1 MSEYGKYV
9 TEYMFYENDEE
20 EIMDLEGRKTG
31 GKQISQNILSVENVY
46 AIRAWIEVM
55 KVEGERRTGGWP
67 KCSHELGNWVT
78 DSLDTEKHGEEKVK
92 LVLGIQGSANE
103 WMTQQRWRRRE
114 FGKNRMI
121 LGMWN

>member
-46 AIRAWIEVM
+46 AIRA
-55 KVEGERRTGGWP
+55 
-67 KCSHELGNWVT
+67 
-78 DSLDTEKHGEEKVK
+78 
-92 LVLGIQGSANE
+92 
-103 WMTQQRWRRRE
+103 
-114 FGKNRMI
+114 
-121 LGMWN
+121 